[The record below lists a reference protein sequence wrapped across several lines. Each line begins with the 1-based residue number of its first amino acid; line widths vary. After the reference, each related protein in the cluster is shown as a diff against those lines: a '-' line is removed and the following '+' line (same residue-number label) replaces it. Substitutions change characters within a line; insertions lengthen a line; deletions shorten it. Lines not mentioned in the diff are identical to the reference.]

1 MGKGKGKGEKDLG
14 MIRFLL
20 RFLGLWLLAGG
31 FVALVL
37 DGVRSIASSRLLVM
51 PLGEAWAGASEASL
65 ARVQAL
71 VEANLPAG
79 SWGSV
84 IVPLLGAPLAAV
96 LVVLGLLLIVLG
108 RKRG

>member
-1 MGKGKGKGEKDLG
+1 

-37 DGVRSIASSRLLVM
+37 DGVRSIASSQILATSFR
-51 PLGEAWAGASEASL
+51 EAWTRVSEASL
-65 ARVQAL
+65 ARMQESTA
-71 VEANLPAG
+71 AHLPAG
-79 SWGSV
+79 SWDFV
-84 IVPLLGAPLAAV
+84 AVPVLDAPVAAV
-96 LVVLGLLLIVLG
+96 LVVAGLLLIVLG